1 MPLRTPLF
9 ESHLAAGAKMVDFSG
24 WELPI
29 HYGSQVEEHHAVR
42 RDAGMF
48 DVSHMCALD
57 LAGPGARDYLRRLLA
72 NDVAKLTVPGK
83 ALYSCMLDETGGI
96 IDDLIVYF
104 FTPERYRIVVN
115 AGTTAKDI
123 AWMRACLA
131 GVPGGFDATLKVRR
145 RNNDDAV
152 ALIALQGPDAHE
164 RRHTGIDA
172 VAMIAVQGPR
182 ARERFW
188 AAFPEHRA
196 ASEAL
201 GVFQAAELRSPLSPA
216 HSPTTERGENWL
228 IARTGYTGEDGFEIT
243 VPADAAA
250 GIWQALLAVG
260 VRPCGLGARDT
271 LRLEAGMN
279 LYGQDMDE
287 DITPYEAGLRWTVD
301 LKDPARDFIG
311 KSALE
316 GKNARQA
323 RNQFQGLLLLDRG
336 VLRAHQKV
344 ITPQGE
350 GETTSGTF
358 SPSLN
363 QSIALARLPPA
374 VAIGSEVEVEIRDKR
389 LKARVV
395 KPSFV
400 RNGKNLI

>member
-1 MPLRTPLF
+1 MPQRTPLY

-24 WELPI
+24 WEMPI
-29 HYGSQVEEHHAVR
+29 HYGSQIEEHHAVR
-42 RDAGMF
+42 RNAGMF

-57 LAGPGARDYLRRLLA
+57 LVGPDATRWLRHLLA
-72 NDVAKLTVPGK
+72 NDVAKLATPGK
-83 ALYSCMLDETGGI
+83 ALYSCLLNESGGV

-115 AGTTAKDI
+115 AGTAAKDI
-123 AWMRACLA
+123 AWMRAQL
-131 GVPGGFDATLKVRR
+131 PGFKAELRVRR
-145 RNNDDAV
+145 ADNDDPV
-152 ALIALQGPDAHE
+152 AIIAAQGPDARE
-164 RRHTGIDA
+164 RRSTGNDA
-172 VAMIAVQGPR
+172 VAMIAVQGPQ

-188 AAFPEHRA
+188 AAFPDSRA
-196 ASEAL
+196 AAESL
-201 GVFQAAELRSPLSPA
+201 GVFQAAEWRIGDNS
-216 HSPTTERGENWL
+216 WM

-243 VPADAAA
+243 LPATDAALAWQKLRDA
-250 GIWQALLAVG
+250 GVQ
-260 VRPCGLGARDT
+260 PCGLGARDT

-287 DITPYEAGLRWTVD
+287 DITPFEAGLRWTVD
-301 LKDPARDFIG
+301 LKDAARDFIG

-316 GKNARQA
+316 GNNARQV
-323 RNQFQGLLLLDRG
+323 RNQFAGLLLLDRG

-344 ITPQGE
+344 VTAQGD
-350 GETTSGTF
+350 GEITSGSF

-363 QSIALARLPPA
+363 QSIALARLPVG

-400 RNGKNLI
+400 RNGKPCFSAG